1 MRLSIVSPTPPTW
14 GSNGA
19 VLGDLSTNSSP
30 RGRERSGFA
39 HAILILNEVQRRHRH
54 RIRGSMAATKK
65 VVVQLGGFN
74 WVVHV
79 ACTNETSEREAL
91 LKCVREA
98 FCDRI
103 AADDCVTLQIKDDEW
118 QRMYIDFFAN
128 DVPDRAVLKVIVE
141 AGGVS

>member
-1 MRLSIVSPTPPTW
+1 MRLSIVSPTPPPTW

-39 HAILILNEVQRRHRH
+39 HAAILILNEVQRGHRH

-79 ACTNETSEREAL
+79 DCTNETSE
-91 LKCVREA
+91 
-98 FCDRI
+98 
-103 AADDCVTLQIKDDEW
+103 
-118 QRMYIDFFAN
+118 
-128 DVPDRAVLKVIVE
+128 
-141 AGGVS
+141 